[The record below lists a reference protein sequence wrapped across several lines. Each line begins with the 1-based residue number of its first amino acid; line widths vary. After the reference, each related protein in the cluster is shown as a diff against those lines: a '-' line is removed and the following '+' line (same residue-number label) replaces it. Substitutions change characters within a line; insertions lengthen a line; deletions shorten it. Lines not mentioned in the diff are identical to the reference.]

1 MVNYRIQ
8 GRFSHQFPV
17 NSLHCEHKGHLW
29 AYHLCV
35 IRVRQNWAT
44 EPNIYISYV
53 SCFHCFCDEDKLA
66 QMEIYVLKYFFIS
79 ASTWYLHL
87 DSVCHYAG
95 GTETWPLTPRI
106 IVIVPAD
113 FSLMWLTSVIRYS
126 PRGGGSAWYVSVFG
140 FSKAFAPLLASIS
153 HCLNFNDDLSK
164 YEFYSV
170 SAAPWIL
177 ICWCCQ
183 FQSLHFT

>member
-1 MVNYRIQ
+1 MLNYRIQ

-66 QMEIYVLKYFFIS
+66 QMEIYVLKYFLYQLPPDIYIWILS
-79 ASTWYLHL
+79 AIMREVQRHGLWPRELSSSSQQIFPSCDWPQWSDTPQEEGGLLGMCLCLVSLKLLHL
-87 DSVCHYAG
+87 FLQA
-95 GTETWPLTPRI
+95 
-106 IVIVPAD
+106 
-113 FSLMWLTSVIRYS
+113 
-126 PRGGGSAWYVSVFG
+126 
-140 FSKAFAPLLASIS
+140 LAI
-153 HCLNFNDDLSK
+153 
-164 YEFYSV
+164 
-170 SAAPWIL
+170 AWIL
-177 ICWCCQ
+177 MMIYLNMSSTLFLQ
-183 FQSLHFT
+183 LHEF